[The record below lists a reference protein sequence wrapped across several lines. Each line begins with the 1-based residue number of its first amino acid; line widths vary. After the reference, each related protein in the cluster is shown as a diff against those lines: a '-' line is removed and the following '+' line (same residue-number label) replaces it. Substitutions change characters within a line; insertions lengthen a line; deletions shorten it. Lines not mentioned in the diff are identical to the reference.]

1 MILQVSN
8 ALGIFQFLLVSEAS
22 IIKCAHLL
30 VLFACLKLLLMMS
43 CSNII
48 YFLGLPSFPQE
59 MVCNFPT
66 SILRIV
72 IDLSASIS
80 VGINLVAKGK
90 IFKNWIFILESH

>member
-1 MILQVSN
+1 MI
-8 ALGIFQFLLVSEAS
+8 
-22 IIKCAHLL
+22 
-30 VLFACLKLLLMMS
+30 

-48 YFLGLPSFPQE
+48 YIVGLPSFLQE

-80 VGINLVAKGK
+80 VGINLMAKR
-90 IFKNWIFILESH
+90 KNI